1 MWRDLLWGLR
11 WLRKNPLFTAVVTAT
26 LALGIGANTAV
37 FSIVDAVLLRPL
49 LYDAPD
55 RLVKIEESLP
65 KQLLSYIPPPDYWRW
80 RDRTDLFA
88 GTAAYRFDTVIL
100 NGIETPDQVLS
111 IRASGTL

>member
-49 LYDAPD
+49 PYRAPS
-55 RLVKIEESLP
+55 RLVKIAEGTAR
-65 KQLLSYIPPPDYWRW
+65 QADIWIPSEHYRRW
-80 RDRTDLFA
+80 REGADLFA
-88 GTAAYRFDTVIL
+88 NTAAFRFDALT
-100 NGIETPDQVLS
+100 LS
-111 IRASGTL
+111 D